1 MIRVVRIKY
10 FLHFTY
16 EIVVH
21 LYSIARFLKKW
32 ELAMRTFE
40 FSNKK
45 IQVRRRQLKDYYTI
59 NSHIHKTYIICS
71 YPKSCKYWR
80 KKLIIHSH
88 ASSNTSICG
97 SKWVVKMIRTIIYY
111 SLSYNWMFS
120 TISYFSSLR
129 PNFFLHTL
137 PSSLFLSRFTSY
149 SSSPLSILVFIIA
162 FLINKVSSCVKW
174 YPCVFELFNDNIIS
188 II

>member
-1 MIRVVRIKY
+1 MA
-10 FLHFTY
+10 
-16 EIVVH
+16 H
-21 LYSIARFLKKW
+21 LYSIAWSLKKW

-45 IQVRRRQLKDYYTI
+45 IQVRRRQLKDYYTV

-80 KKLIIHSH
+80 KKLIFHTNH

-137 PSSLFLSRFTSY
+137 PSSLFLSHLLLTFPPFQS
-149 SSSPLSILVFIIA
+149 
-162 FLINKVSSCVKW
+162 
-174 YPCVFELFNDNIIS
+174 
-188 II
+188 